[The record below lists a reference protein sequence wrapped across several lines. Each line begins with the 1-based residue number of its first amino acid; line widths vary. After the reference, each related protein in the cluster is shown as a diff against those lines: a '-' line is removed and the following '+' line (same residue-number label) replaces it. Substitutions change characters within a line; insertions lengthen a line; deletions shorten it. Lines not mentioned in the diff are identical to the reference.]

1 MKSASVKI
9 LLLFIKILL
18 MLFSLI
24 VIYRQVIIKENLT
37 DFIKDTLLLSQTKS
51 FYLLLVVLLLMLINW
66 YIEVYKWWYLISRI
80 YPLSIPAACS
90 AVLSGITISFFTPNR
105 TGEFAG
111 RVMHLPEGIR
121 IKGTLI
127 TFIGNA
133 AQLLTTI
140 IFGSTA
146 FAFCFQ
152 LFFELSTFQNTL
164 LVILTFAVNFILL
177 ILYFK
182 IGLFDS
188 ILQKIKWFRPFVLQ
202 THVIKEYKT
211 NMLAYVLLQSA
222 IRYLIFTTQFILML
236 YLFDNTIEFV
246 HFYAAVAIVF
256 LIITVVPTIA
266 LTELAIRGSVA
277 VTVISLFGGNS
288 LHILEATFLLW
299 IINLVLPAIV
309 GSFTLLTL
317 KLSKQD

>member
-1 MKSASVKI
+1 MI
-9 LLLFIKILL
+9 I
-18 MLFSLI
+18 SLI
-24 VIYRQVIIKENLT
+24 VIYHQVIVKENLT
-37 DFIKDTLLLSQTKS
+37 DFITDTQLLSQTKS
-51 FYLLLVVLLLMLINW
+51 LYLLIVVLLLMLINW
-66 YIEVYKWWYLISRI
+66 YIEAYKWRYLTNRI
-80 YPLSIPAACS
+80 YPLNMAAAWS
-90 AVLSGITISFFTPNR
+90 AVLSGVTVSFFTPNR
-105 TGEFAG
+105 MGEFAG

-140 IFGSTA
+140 VFGSTA
-146 FAFCFQ
+146 FALCFQ
-152 LFFELSTFQNTL
+152 LFFELSTFQNVL
-164 LVILTFAVNFILL
+164 LVVLTFTVNVILL

-188 ILQKIKWFRPFVLQ
+188 ILQKIKWFRPIVFQ

-211 NMLAYVLLQSA
+211 NELAYVLLLSA
-222 IRYLIFTTQFILML
+222 IRYFIFTTQFILML

-277 VTVISLFGGNS
+277 VAVISLFGGNS
-288 LHILEATFLLW
+288 LHILEASFLLW

-309 GSFTLLTL
+309 GSFTLLTI